1 MRAIG
6 LVFVFFTITGLLL
19 APPNQDLGTL
29 LSLIVV
35 PGLVAIAALTGLI
48 ALPLCWLTLRRRRD
62 IVEAPITFTV
72 DDTGIQYATSLYA
85 SRVTWQFVRRVRD
98 ADRYLFFDNGAG
110 TNQFVPKG
118 AFDGPSFDALTR
130 LLLAKLPGSPVIR
143 RDATFLSRYG
153 SWLLVIAAGALVAIV
168 AVLQLGTESPA
179 SLRVGDCYD
188 RPAFGTLDSI
198 TRRSCTEP
206 HDAEMITALTIPA
219 RPSDPYPGEDGFTR
233 FTMTVPLEELEA
245 YLRADVDPAD
255 LTIGAQF
262 PSEAAWELGDRL
274 VMVYAHSALNGKLTT
289 AVRALGA
296 PSSSS

>member
-1 MRAIG
+1 
-6 LVFVFFTITGLLL
+6 
-19 APPNQDLGTL
+19 
-29 LSLIVV
+29 
-35 PGLVAIAALTGLI
+35 LI
-48 ALPLCWLTLRRRRD
+48 ALPVCWLTLRRRRD

-153 SWLLVIAAGALVAIV
+153 SWLLVIAAAGLVAIV

-179 SLRVGDCYD
+179 ALRVGDCYD
-188 RPAFGTLDSI
+188 ESAFGTLGSI
-198 TRRSCTEP
+198 TQRSCTEP
-206 HDAEMITALTIPA
+206 HDAEMIAALTFPA
-219 RPSDPYPGEDGFTR
+219 RPSDPYPGEGGFTR
-233 FTMTVPLEELEA
+233 FTTSIGNDQLWA
-245 YLRADVDPAD
+245 YVRDDVDPAG
-255 LTIGAQF
+255 LVIKAQF
-262 PSEAAWELGDRL
+262 PTQGSWELGDRL
-274 VMVYAHSALNGKLTT
+274 VLVSAQSALKGKLTSP
-289 AVRALGA
+289 VRAPGA